1 MNTQSTEDFYGS
13 ETTLHEIMVVWV
25 FPGSSEVK
33 TPRCHCR
40 VRGFSTWLRH

>member
-25 FPGSSEVK
+25 FPGDSAVK
-33 TPRCHCR
+33 TPLLRCRAH
-40 VRGFSTWLRH
+40 GFRTWLRH